1 MKNNVVYVDFAQ
13 RKKVITSEEC
23 KTSLFRKLAVGFKR
37 IFSGK
42 SNSRKYL
49 DTVYKANTIL

>member
-1 MKNNVVYVDFAQ
+1 MKNNVVYVDFTQ

-23 KTSLFRKLAVGFKR
+23 STSFFKKLIIRFKR

-49 DTVYKANTIL
+49 DNVYRANTIL